1 MNKWRRVRRQ
11 GEGCKRGE
19 TGLMQSEH
27 AIGAR
32 VGFWWSG
39 TQCAPCTELRV
50 PARALLGKQ
59 RAAQLQGLPWIMG
72 RKQNKL
78 GKQDGGR

>member
-27 AIGAR
+27 AIRAR
-32 VGFWWSG
+32 VEFRWSG

-59 RAAQLQGLPWIMG
+59 RAAQLRGLP
-72 RKQNKL
+72 R
-78 GKQDGGR
+78 